1 LLNNCNENYY
11 PNVYKLLK
19 IVATL
24 PITTAT
30 AERSFSTL
38 RRLKTYLRNTMI
50 ENRLNGLAHLN
61 IHRTIEVNPVEVL
74 NELAKRKRKI
84 DLRIHSNVLEEFENY
99 IKTTVNERRGTKR
112 KLNDSNP
119 NTPIQQ
125 KLHLYLNDHQKT
137 SPNKK
142 TFDKNLLNYI
152 SNTIDS
158 KYLESIVFAV
168 NQSKLVDEVD
178 ENFIVFSLQ
187 PVAKTVKK
195 ADLEVVTFFND
206 NSKSLNI
213 LNNYP
218 IVKRLFIRFNTSLCS
233 SAPVERMFSVVGFI
247 NNPTRNKLS
256 DSTFEKLVF
265 LKGNKDKLSL

>member
-1 LLNNCNENYY
+1 MLQKIFLIGNDVTNNSNY
-11 PNVYKLLK
+11 
-19 IVATL
+19 
-24 PITTAT
+24 
-30 AERSFSTL
+30 S
-38 RRLKTYLRNTMI
+38 
-50 ENRLNGLAHLN
+50 
-61 IHRTIEVNPVEVL
+61 
-74 NELAKRKRKI
+74 
-84 DLRIHSNVLEEFENY
+84 
-99 IKTTVNERRGTKR
+99 
-112 KLNDSNP
+112 
-119 NTPIQQ
+119 
-125 KLHLYLNDHQKT
+125 
-137 SPNKK
+137 
-142 TFDKNLLNYI
+142 
-152 SNTIDS
+152 
-158 KYLESIVFAV
+158 
-168 NQSKLVDEVD
+168 DEVD

-247 NNPTRNKLS
+247 NPTRNKLS